1 MLVAVVQERAADGF
15 TMLDIKLIRENPEL
29 IRNNLKKRGD
39 PEKLRLLDGLIQYD
53 REWRQLLTRVN
64 ELRHQRGMVTEEIA
78 RLKKEGKE
86 TARKVRE
93 AKSTSEEIQKLEK
106 EVEDRK
112 EKANNLLY
120 RLPNILH
127 ESVPVGKDESA
138 NEIVSVIG
146 KPPKLDFPPK
156 NHLEIAQDLGL
167 IDAERAT
174 KVAGHGF
181 HYLRGSL
188 ARLDF
193 AIMQYA
199 IDFMTRRGYK
209 LVEPPFMLRRKA
221 YMGATDL
228 EFFEQQLYKIEA
240 EDLFMVATAE
250 HPLAALYMD
259 EVIEQ
264 KDLPIKLVGFST
276 NFRKEVGA
284 HGKYT
289 KGLFR
294 VHQFN
299 KVEQFVFCLPQDS
312 WRLHDE
318 LQRNAEHMYAELGLH
333 CRAVNVCTADIGNL
347 AAKRYDIEVWMAD
360 GVFREIGSNSNCT
373 DYQARRLN
381 IKFRQKK
388 GVAPAG
394 FVHTVNNTALAT
406 SRTMVAILEQ
416 YQQKDGSVV
425 VPEPLRPYMNGME
438 TMTKT

>member
-1 MLVAVVQERAADGF
+1 
-15 TMLDIKLIRENPEL
+15 MLDIKLIRENPEL
-29 IRNNLKKRGD
+29 VRNNLAKRED
-39 PEKLRLLDGLIQYD
+39 PEKLRLLDALIQCD
-53 REWRQLLTRVN
+53 KEWRQLLTRVN
-64 ELRHQRGMVTEEIA
+64 ELRHRRRIVTDQIA
-78 RLKKEGKE
+78 GLKKEGKD
-86 TARKVRE
+86 TAQKLGE
-93 AKSTSEEIQKLEK
+93 ARSMAEEIGRLDK

-112 EKANNLLY
+112 EKVNSLLC
-120 RLPNILH
+120 RLPNLLH

-138 NEIVSVIG
+138 NEIVRVVG
-146 KPPKLDFPPK
+146 KPPKFDFPPR
-156 NHLEIAQDLGL
+156 NHLEIAQDLDL
-167 IDAERAT
+167 IDAERAA

-181 HYLRGSL
+181 YYLKSSL

-199 IDFMTRRGYK
+199 IDFMTKRDYQ
-209 LVEPPFMLRRKA
+209 LIEPPFVLRRKA

-264 KDLPIKLVGFST
+264 KALPIKLAGFST

-312 WRLHDE
+312 WRLHEE
-318 LQRNAEHMYAELGLH
+318 LQKNAEDMYTELGLH
-333 CRAVNVCTADIGNL
+333 YRTVNVCTADIGNL

-381 IKFRQKK
+381 IKYREKK
-388 GVAPAG
+388 GMAPAG

-406 SRTMVAILEQ
+406 SRTMLAILEQ
-416 YQQKDGSVV
+416 RQQKDGSVV
-425 VPEPLRPYMNGME
+425 VPEALRPLMNGME
-438 TMTKT
+438 RLTKT